1 MIGYRRSLNILRVA
15 IVHNGERGRFF
26 CFPYSH
32 DYYTTF
38 FLGLK
43 TEQEWFG
50 VFWRAI
56 FFSSVQCARKE
67 KKTVNL
73 QALPLNSKRNENK

>member
-1 MIGYRRSLNILRVA
+1 MIGYRRSLNISRVA
-15 IVHNGERGRFF
+15 IVQNGERGRFF

-43 TEQEWFG
+43 TEQEWLG
-50 VFWRAI
+50 VF
-56 FFSSVQCARKE
+56 
-67 KKTVNL
+67 
-73 QALPLNSKRNENK
+73 

>member
-1 MIGYRRSLNILRVA
+1 MIGYRRSLNISRVA

-38 FLGLK
+38 FLDLK

-50 VFWRAI
+50 VFWRAT
-56 FFSSVQCARKE
+56 FFSFVQCKEGE
-67 KKTVNL
+67 KK
-73 QALPLNSKRNENK
+73 R